1 MVLDFLHQK
10 FPSSNSLSDLLQGL
24 GLKRSNC
31 ENLEKGAMSAVVRF
45 SLKLGDQSD
54 DAHEDRR
61 EEFEKF
67 AKQ

>member
-1 MVLDFLHQK
+1 
-10 FPSSNSLSDLLQGL
+10 
-24 GLKRSNC
+24 
-31 ENLEKGAMSAVVRF
+31 MSAVVRF

-67 AKQ
+67 AKQWLGLEYSNPSVDGVSLVAGAGFHC